1 VKVHVWVV
9 LLVAVVHTCRLVST
23 EAGDGGLIVSNS
35 VWMCDTGKPRDA
47 ANTHL
52 YWPGQL
58 Q

>member
-1 VKVHVWVV
+1 VKVHV
-9 LLVAVVHTCRLVST
+9 LLVAVVHTCRLVCT